1 VTQKDLW
8 PLVNK
13 VLAVNSSE
21 GVVCISMLRFF
32 SLIFAIVM
40 GFVTVLLLTLGLSLG
55 HVYMSMGCLVG
66 SAVGPVIISILYAR
80 ANGKAI
86 AAGAIGGLFLAMLG
100 WFIQAQVEFG
110 EVAYET
116 LMSDWPWVIG
126 NLCALLGG
134 TCIALVGCLIFP
146 DNDFKWDQIDEKLY
160 LLDDVLPVRDEATE
174 GEKQMRLQ
182 FLIAVGVSLSLTFL
196 LIVLWPIPQHLFGG
210 VMGAGSFQF
219 WVILVFLFGVVGFF
233 VISIVPAYDLVSS
246 ATRTF
251 TQLRADR
258 EFLRAG
264 NKNANRI
271 QLKSLGQIT
280 EEERQKEQAET
291 AAALIAERI
300 AKNKEQEEQEAEAKS
315 RKAAPSASP
324 KQAAAKKMQD

>member
-1 VTQKDLW
+1 
-8 PLVNK
+8 
-13 VLAVNSSE
+13 
-21 GVVCISMLRFF
+21 MLRFF

-66 SAVGPVIISILYAR
+66 SAVGPIIIAVLYER

-86 AAGAIGGLFLAMLG
+86 AAGASGGLFLAVLG

-134 TCIALVGCLIFP
+134 TCIALIGCIIFP
-146 DNDFKWDQIDEKLY
+146 DNDFKWEHIDEKLY
-160 LLDDVLPVRDEATE
+160 LLDDVLPVRDEVTE
-174 GEKQMRLQ
+174 GPKQMRLDFQ
-182 FLIAVGVSLSLTFL
+182 IAVGVSLGLTFL
-196 LIVLWPIPQHLFGG
+196 MIVLWPIPQHLFGG

-219 WVILVFLFGVVGFF
+219 WVILVFLFGIVGFF
-233 VISIVPAYDLVSS
+233 VITIVPAYDLVMS
-246 ATRTF
+246 ATKTF

-271 QLKSLGQIT
+271 QLKSFAQIT
-280 EEERQKEQAET
+280 EEERQKAEAEA

-300 AKNKEQEEQEAEAKS
+300 AKNKEQEEAEADAKK
-315 RKAAPSASP
+315 RREATASASP
-324 KQAAAKKMQD
+324 KQAAAKAKSKNID